1 MFLVKVRRFYL
12 KHKIM
17 KWQEISRQ
25 GKNNQPTVLHK
36 KRIFFLFLKKAFSL
50 PSSTSNIF
58 SVSSAHRICAKGIQ
72 VSRVIG
78 NIFLDNSVTLGCI
91 YAIHRQATGTLNN
104 WKLTVCPRHSQP
116 GSLCCAPAINKLEVM
131 SVRGLVFGPFNI
143 SCTKRDAASLCR
155 GVF

>member
-1 MFLVKVRRFYL
+1 MARNL
-12 KHKIM
+12 KA
-17 KWQEISRQ
+17 
-25 GKNNQPTVLHK
+25 GKNQPTHCSTQKEDL
-36 KRIFFLFLKKAFSL
+36 FLFLKKAFSL

-91 YAIHRQATGTLNN
+91 YAIHRQATGTPNN

-131 SVRGLVFGPFNI
+131 SVQGLIFGPFNI